1 MGDMVTPSSSPE
13 SVDSLFELWLD
24 AFEQGGEDFD
34 TFVARHTAQAP
45 ELRRLHGAWRKL
57 CAAMPESAATGAGV
71 PRGPKDL
78 PQERRSG
85 AGTAGAGRLDA
96 SLAGATLT
104 DGSMAEGRQ
113 PQASASDDAR
123 TEFRVGALIGDYRL
137 VQQLGIGGMGQ
148 VWEAEQVSLGRR
160 VALKMLRPGR
170 GFLGGER
177 LLHEARAAGRINHP
191 GIVPVFA
198 AGEASGVH
206 FVVQQIVGD
215 GTTLADL
222 IERRRT
228 RGEPSA
234 LRLAALF
241 IDIAEALQAAHEQGI
256 LHRDLKPRNILI
268 DPDGRPRVSDF
279 GLALRL
285 GEIASHSLVGTCAYM
300 SPEQA
305 EGGASLDARSDVF
318 SLGAVLYEALT
329 LERAFDGDS
338 ITDVLAAV
346 RDERPL
352 NPARRARDVPEDLAA
367 VCLKALEKDPDARY
381 QDMRAL
387 VGDLRRLL
395 AHEPVLARRPS
406 AAGRAW
412 RWSRR
417 HPGRAV
423 GLLLGGLS
431 LVIVA
436 SMLVR
441 ESSLRREAESR
452 TVEARAQGY
461 LANLRAAA
469 AHMQRGN
476 PVEAL
481 QRLEACPPELRGW
494 EWRHA
499 KLLVNSAVTL
509 LPGHEGGTTAVVIS
523 PDGRRVITGAADSVV
538 RSWDASG
545 ARGGAFGAG
554 LGTIEVLA
562 LSEDGRRLAIAGAE
576 GDVQIRDAQRDTL
589 LGVIPGDGSAWAAVA
604 LNADGSRV
612 VACGRDGRVL
622 LWDSGVVTLL
632 PGSPPEVAGIAS
644 AALSADGSTL
654 VTGSP
659 YGVVT
664 LWSLSG
670 ELLPFALNDYER
682 GPAVVAVS
690 KDGQIVAAGMPDG
703 SVRVWGAPDWV
714 LRDRLEAHERPVTKL
729 ALSADG
735 RWAASASAGDEPV
748 VLYDLDAP
756 AATPTRAATDPA
768 ELSGAAPSEAQPV
781 ASAEEPS
788 APTQDTTPAPTL
800 APADPPVVFDAGSA
814 GVADLAADAAA
825 EVAVALPLRGAVVGV
840 FAGHGGRIASLG
852 LSADGRRVVSG
863 CMDGTA
869 YVWDRLGAGPVHELS
884 GPGPRP
890 HSLSISTDGR
900 VVAWSSSLAARA
912 TVWRD
917 GATSVLE
924 LGPGN
929 LGAVALDADGALLAA
944 GRTDGTVQLIELAT
958 GRRLPEL
965 RAGNDGIEALAL
977 VEHGAVLLAAV
988 GATLVR
994 LDVASGARSVLA
1006 GHTAPITGL
1015 AVSADGRRAA
1025 TASVDGSVR
1034 LWDVPAGT
1042 GVVVERGEP
1051 FDDNVIALDGPGRQL
1066 AVALA
1071 AGGTIRIYDTA
1082 TLAPQGEITDLES
1095 GVPCLAFSRDGSRLF
1110 TAAYNGKLL
1119 RVWDP
1124 HLAENLIDF
1133 EPGGAG
1139 TSALAFAAGE
1149 VFSVGTDGRIVVRE
1163 SGEN

>member
-13 SVDSLFELWLD
+13 SVDSLFELWLE

-34 TFVARHTAQAP
+34 TFVARHEAQAP
-45 ELRRLHGAWRKL
+45 ELRRLHDAWRRL
-57 CAAMPESAATGAGV
+57 SAAMPEHAAAGSASQPQGAHR
-71 PRGPKDL
+71 RGGSP
-78 PQERRSG
+78 G
-85 AGTAGAGRLDA
+85 ADRPGE
-96 SLAGATLT
+96 SLAGASLT
-104 DGSMAEGRQ
+104 DGSMAEGRL
-113 PQASASDDAR
+113 PHGAESDGAHAG
-123 TEFRVGALIGDYRL
+123 FRVGALVGDYRL
-137 VQQLGIGGMGQ
+137 VRQLGIGGMGQ

-170 GFLGGER
+170 GFIGGER

-222 IERRRT
+222 IERRRAN
-228 RGEPSA
+228 GEPSA
-234 LRLAALF
+234 LRLVALF
-241 IDIAEALQAAHEQGI
+241 IDIAEALHAAHEQGI

-285 GEIASHSLVGTCAYM
+285 GDVASHNLVGTCAYM

-305 EGGASLDARSDVF
+305 AGGATLDRRSDVF
-318 SLGAVLYEALT
+318 SLGAVMYEALT

-338 ITDVLAAV
+338 LTDVLVAV

-381 QDMRAL
+381 PDMRAL
-387 VGDLRRLL
+387 VDDLRRLL
-395 AHEPVLARRPS
+395 AHEPVHARRPS

-423 GLLLGGLS
+423 GLLLGGVS
-431 LVIVA
+431 LVVVA
-436 SMLVR
+436 ALLAR
-441 ESSLRREAESR
+441 ESNLRREAESR
-452 TVEARAQGY
+452 TAEARSQGY

-476 PVEAL
+476 PVEAR

-499 KLLVNSAVTL
+499 SLLVNSTVTL
-509 LPGHEGGTTAVVIS
+509 LAGHEGGTTAVAIS
-523 PDGRRVITGAADSVV
+523 SDGQRVVTGAADSVV
-538 RSWDASG
+538 RSWDVSG
-545 ARGGAFGAG
+545 ARGAEFGAG
-554 LGTIEVLA
+554 LGAIAA
-562 LSEDGRRLAIAGAE
+562 LSLSDDGRRMAVVGAE
-576 GDVQIRDAQRDTL
+576 GDVQLRDAQRDTL
-589 LGVIPGDGSAWAAVA
+589 LAVIPGAGSEWSAVA
-604 LNADGSRV
+604 LNADGTRML
-612 VACGRDGRVL
+612 ACSRDGRVL
-622 LWDSGVVTLL
+622 QWEGGLVTPL
-632 PGSPPEVAGIAS
+632 PGAPPVTVDIAS
-644 AALSADGSTL
+644 AALSADGGTL

-670 ELLPFALNDYER
+670 ALLPLTLNDYER

-690 KDGQIVAAGMPDG
+690 ADGQLVAAGMPDG
-703 SVRVWGAPDWV
+703 SIRVWGAPDWA
-714 LRDRLEAHERPVTKL
+714 LRGTLPAHERPVTKL
-729 ALSADG
+729 ALSPDG

-748 VLYDLDAP
+748 ALFDL
-756 AATPTRAATDPA
+756 A
-768 ELSGAAPSEAQPV
+768 ELPDPVNSPGAAVPGPARERRV
-781 ASAEEPS
+781 AS
-788 APTQDTTPAPTL
+788 
-800 APADPPVVFDAGSA
+800 
-814 GVADLAADAAA
+814 
-825 EVAVALPLRGAVVGV
+825 

-852 LSADGRRVVSG
+852 VSSDGRRVVSG

-869 YVWDRLGAGPVHELS
+869 YVWDRLGIGPVRELS

-890 HSLSISTDGR
+890 QSIAASNDGR
-900 VVAWSSSLAARA
+900 VIAWSGSLDARA
-912 TVWRD
+912 SVWRD
-917 GATSVLE
+917 GKTAVLE

-929 LGAVALDADGALLAA
+929 VGAVALDADGALLAA
-944 GRTDGTVQLIELAT
+944 GRTDGTVQVIELAS

-965 RAGNDGIEALAL
+965 RAGNDGVEALAL
-977 VEHGAVLLAAV
+977 LERGTVVLAAV
-988 GATLVR
+988 GSTLVR
-994 LDVASGARSVLA
+994 LDVASGASTALT

-1034 LWDVPAGT
+1034 LWDVAAGT

-1051 FDDNVIALDGPGRQL
+1051 FEDNVIALDGPGRQL

-1071 AGGTIRIYDTA
+1071 AGGTIRLYDTA

-1095 GVPCLAFSRDGSRLF
+1095 GVPCLAFSQDGSRLF

-1124 HLAENLIDF
+1124 HLGENLIDF

-1149 VFSVGTDGRIVVRE
+1149 VFSVGTDGRITVRE
-1163 SGEN
+1163 SERR